1 LVWLA
6 AAAVAVPMGIL
17 AIARESHRVGVPLS
31 GPAARRFAFALA
43 PPLAAGAV
51 LTAALWRSGAQR
63 AIPGAWLLLYG
74 AAVAAAG
81 GSSIPSIPVLGAGFM
96 LLGTAALF
104 APSAWGNAF
113 LAAGFGGLQ
122 IAFGLWIA

>member
-1 LVWLA
+1 LTLQGW
-6 AAAVAVPMGIL
+6 
-17 AIARESHRVGVPLS
+17 RV
-31 GPAARRFAFALA
+31 
-43 PPLAAGAV
+43 
-51 LTAALWRSGAQR
+51 
-63 AIPGAWLLLYG
+63 
-74 AAVAAAG
+74 
-81 GSSIPSIPVLGAGFM
+81 SIPSIPVLGAGFM